1 MTCHLSSGL
10 EVKVLGEN
18 SDIFVPMER
27 INLLSFEGMNALIEN
42 VGELEILEFSTPAVL
57 DIPNLESKLKQTG
70 GNTFFKY
77 IFDVRKDE
85 KLLESFQD
93 FLQLN
98 RLGSYGRLVLRK
110 K

>member
-1 MTCHLSSGL
+1 
-10 EVKVLGEN
+10 
-18 SDIFVPMER
+18 MER
-27 INLLSFEGMNALIEN
+27 INLLSFEGMNALIEK

-57 DIPNLESKLKQTG
+57 DIPNLESKLKQTE

-77 IFDVRKDE
+77 ILEVRKDE
-85 KLLESFQD
+85 NLLESFQD

>member
-10 EVKVLGEN
+10 EVKVLEEN

-27 INLLSFEGMNALIEN
+27 INLLSFEGMNALIAN
-42 VGELEILEFSTPAVL
+42 VGGLEILEFSTPAVL
-57 DIPNLESKLKQTG
+57 DIPNLESKLRQSE